1 MRKIILFE
9 LNEVPFRVID
19 HFALNHPNSSMAKI
33 LNKGEQYV
41 TLSSD
46 TGHLHP
52 WSTWPTVHRGVTN
65 ETHKI
70 KDIGENLTELN
81 TSYPAVWDILINK
94 GVSSGI
100 FSSLHTYPLPSN
112 VDKYKFFVPD
122 PFAAGFETQPK
133 SIEPFQAFNLMMSRA
148 SARNAS
154 RKINIKTGLL
164 LVSTMV
170 RIGVK
175 FKSFKDL
182 FKQLIDER
190 FEPWK
195 TTRRR
200 TYQSVL
206 AFDIFYKLLKKEKPE
221 FTTFFSNHAAS
232 TMHRYWAAT
241 FPEDYDNIELGDDW
255 IKKYSGEIDFAMS
268 KLDYFL
274 SKILTFINKNP
285 EYKLLITSS
294 MGQQATQAKSLET
307 ELAVKDLNKFVSKL
321 GMSDAD
327 WEPMP
332 AMHPQYNVK
341 MTNERGIEQ
350 FKKILSGLSID
361 GKLVQY
367 RSKDDGFFSIDFGHV
382 NLKEEVMKFNDE
394 PCLFSDFG
402 LENEKIQEEAS
413 GTAYHVPEGSLIVFD
428 PQTEA
433 KPERVQGVDTTRIA
447 PSILKNFGIDI
458 PDYMSKDLIPS
469 IADV

>member
-19 HFALNHPNSSMAKI
+19 HFAQHHANSSLAQI
-33 LNKGEQYV
+33 LDKGEQHV
-41 TLSSD
+41 TLSKD
-46 TGHLHP
+46 EGHLHP

-65 ETHKI
+65 EHHKI
-70 KDIGENLTELN
+70 KDIGENLSELN
-81 TSYPAVWDILINK
+81 IKYPSIWDILIK
-94 GVSSGI
+94 EGVSSGI
-100 FSSLHTYPLPSN
+100 FSSLHTYPLPKH
-112 VDKYKFFVPD
+112 VEKFKFFVPD

-148 SARNAS
+148 SARNVS

-164 LVSTMV
+164 LVTTMIK
-170 RIGVK
+170 IGVK

-190 FEPWK
+190 RAPWK

-206 AFDIFYKLLKKEKPE
+206 AFDIFYKLLRKKKPD

-241 FPEDYDNIELGDDW
+241 FPEDYDTIELGDDW
-255 IKKYSGEIDFAMS
+255 IKKYSGEIDFAMK
-268 KLDYFL
+268 KLDHFL
-274 SKILTFINKNP
+274 SRLLKFVDNNP

-294 MGQQATQAKSLET
+294 MGQKATQAKSLET
-307 ELAVKDLNKFVSKL
+307 ELVVKDLKKL
-321 GMSDAD
+321 ITTLGLNTAD

-332 AMHPQYNVK
+332 AMHPQYNLKVS
-341 MTNERGIEQ
+341 NEKTIGVLSD
-350 FKKILSGLSID
+350 ILSGLKIN
-361 GKLVQY
+361 GELVKF
-367 RSKDDGFFSIDFGHV
+367 RTKDDGFFSIDFGHV
-382 NLKEEVMKFNDE
+382 NLKKGSLQFNGDE
-394 PCLFSDFG
+394 RTFEDFG

-413 GTAYHVPEGSLIVFD
+413 GTAYHIPEGSLIIYD
-428 PQTEA
+428 PQKEFHVDRN
-433 KPERVQGVDTTRIA
+433 EGVDTRRIA
-447 PSILKNFGIDI
+447 PSILQNYGIEI
-458 PDYMSKDLIPS
+458 PEYMSKEVIPS
-469 IADV
+469 IAG

>member
-19 HFALNHPNSSMAKI
+19 HFAQNHTQSTLAKI
-33 LNKGEQYV
+33 LKKSEQHV
-41 TLSSD
+41 TLSKD

-65 ETHKI
+65 EEHKI

-81 TSYPAVWDILINK
+81 EKYPSVWDILVKEGI
-94 GVSSGI
+94 SSGV
-100 FSSLHTYPLPSN
+100 FSSLHTYPLPEN
-112 VDKYKFFVPD
+112 VSQFKYYIPD

-164 LVSTMV
+164 LVTTMI

-190 FEPWK
+190 FDAWK

-206 AFDIFYKLLKKEKPE
+206 AFDIFYKLLKKDKPD

-241 FPEDYDNIELGDDW
+241 FPEDYDKIELGDEW
-255 IKKYSGEIDFAMS
+255 IRKYAGEIDFAMS
-268 KLDYFL
+268 KLDHFL
-274 SKILTFINKNP
+274 TKLVTFVEQNP
-285 EYKLLITSS
+285 EYKLVITSS
-294 MGQQATQAKSLET
+294 MGQEATQAMSLET
-307 ELAVKDLNKFVSKL
+307 ELVVKDLQLLVKKL
-321 GMSDAD
+321 GLKDSE
-327 WEPMP
+327 WEAMP
-332 AMHPQYNVK
+332 AMHPQYNLKVTDAENIPKFQDILAKLIINGEPVK
-341 MTNERGIEQ
+341 
-350 FKKILSGLSID
+350 
-361 GKLVQY
+361 Y
-367 RSKDDGFFSIDFGHV
+367 RNKEDGFFSIDFGHV
-382 NLKEEVMKFNDE
+382 NLSTDALEFNNSSGS
-394 PCLFSDFG
+394 LADFG
-402 LENEKIQEEAS
+402 LENEKIQEEAA
-413 GTAYHVPEGSLIVFD
+413 GTAYHVPEGSLIIFD
-428 PQTEA
+428 PQKDYNA
-433 KPERVQGVDTTRIA
+433 DRNQGVDTCRIA
-447 PSILKNFGIDI
+447 PSILQNFGLDI
-458 PDYMSKDLIPS
+458 PDYMSKEVIP
-469 IADV
+469 ALAK